1 MIYPCNGILVSNEKE
16 QLTDTSNNLIESSN
30 IMLSE
35 EDEAEILHTV
45 GFHLY
50 TILTTA
56 KLLMESKSVV
66 FQDLGWEEGSDCK
79 GA

>member
-35 EDEAEILHTV
+35 DEAEILHTV
-45 GFHLY
+45 GLHLY